1 MARRRPTEQTANPA
15 RGAALVVVAVLI
27 GLVLLRHGLD
37 TSETV
42 VPTTPSGTTDGATT
56 GGATAGAG
64 STTSTVA
71 GAVRPPAQVPTIVL
85 NGSGVKGAAKKYSDA
100 LAANGYDLTS
110 PTGGNSTSNVTAT
123 QVLYSP
129 GFAKEAAAVATAIGA
144 PQTAVAALGT
154 TLPGTTNS
162 ANVVVVL
169 GPDLGNKTPTAT
181 PTTAA

>member
-37 TSETV
+37 TSTTV
-42 VPTTPSGTTDGATT
+42 TPTTPSGTT
-56 GGATAGAG
+56 GGTAGGTTAGSG

-71 GAVRPPAQVPTIVL
+71 GAARPPGQVPTIVL
-85 NGSGVKGAAKKYSDA
+85 NGSGVKGAAKKYSDS
-100 LAANGYDLTS
+100 LAAAGYDLTS
-110 PTGGNSTSNVTAT
+110 PAGGNATSNIAAT
-123 QVLYSP
+123 KVYFSP
-129 GFAKEAAAVATAIGA
+129 GFDKEAAAVATAIGA
-144 PQTAVAALGT
+144 PQTSVAPLGT

-169 GPDLGNKTPTAT
+169 GPDLGNKTPPVT